1 MIGDLANFRICRLHG
16 ARTRRDEDGVRER
29 HRPTAG
35 AGGVGRASPHARRI
49 GLIRRPLMTQIVRRR
64 EEQSRAEG
72 HLQSLHASTSSQIHG
87 ERPPRLARLRNDGN
101 AGRHWAFTPPPS
113 YSSPSRDGS
122 RAIPLFL
129 KKNPVFGFLLA
140 TAFLVLGIAQ
150 DSRVALVGAGLWYLG
165 SILWW
170 RRERSATTDTA
181 NEH

>member
-1 MIGDLANFRICRLHG
+1 MRTSGKPLICASTEEEQRPDL
-16 ARTRRDEDGVRER
+16 
-29 HRPTAG
+29 
-35 AGGVGRASPHARRI
+35 
-49 GLIRRPLMTQIVRRR
+49 TQIVRRR
-64 EEQSRAEG
+64 EERSRAEG
-72 HLQSLHASTSSQIHG
+72 HLQSLHPSTSSQIQG

-181 NEH
+181 NQH